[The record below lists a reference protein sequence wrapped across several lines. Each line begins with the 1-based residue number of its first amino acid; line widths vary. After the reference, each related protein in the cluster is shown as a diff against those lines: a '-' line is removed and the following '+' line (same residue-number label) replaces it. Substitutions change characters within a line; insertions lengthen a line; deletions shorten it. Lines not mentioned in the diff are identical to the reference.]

1 MQAAISRNADL
12 AVQLIETHIRSTAD
26 NVATYA
32 AHLLDTE

>member
-1 MQAAISRNADL
+1 MEAAISRNPDL

-32 AHLLDTE
+32 AHLLDIE

>member
-12 AVQLIETHIRSTAD
+12 AVQLIEAHIRSTAD

-32 AHLLDTE
+32 GHLLDTE